1 MRRWATAFL
10 IALLAGAMLVAV
22 PARADTT
29 VVYVGLGETGIG
41 GSCASPD
48 YGAASYDNSSDAI
61 QTALNDANEDPV
73 IDTVHICD
81 SHALDE
87 PLDMTNHESVTIEG
101 DGRDESVISGDP
113 DGAGPELGV
122 RLFSACGVDNTYTF
136 RNLTLTQGYG
146 TDWGGAIQFDGT
158 LILDGVTVSENFA
171 VNGGGAIDNCGND
184 NDSIEIYGS
193 TFADNDSAGEGNL
206 GGGAILNWGGS
217 VIVEDSAFSDNSV
230 DAVEAFNNVGGA
242 IFANL
247 VVVRGSSFEGNE
259 AGDDGGAI
267 YATIDPGDE
276 SLDAGLVEVSS
287 SRFFSNVSHD
297 DGGAISAEGPI
308 NIRDSRFESNAAYED
323 GGAIDAKDGLHIV
336 GSSFTA
342 NSIDADGEGDGGA
355 IWVSGELSVVS
366 SSFEDNVAENGETG
380 EGGAINM
387 EEDCDGFS
395 VQSSTFTG
403 NYAGRSGGAI
413 NFNYCLV
420 SDTLRIAT
428 SHFTQNHSGFSTGGA
443 VDVDVNEGA
452 KLGGMLV
459 VTGSRFTDNRAAV
472 DAKGVD
478 VDESWVGGAIWTGR
492 GRLLRNTFIGNIAST
507 CGGAVNIRDS
517 HVDVRVAERS
527 NKFFR
532 NRSAGRRSTWNVC
545 FGL

>member
-1 MRRWATAFL
+1 MF
-10 IALLAGAMLVAV
+10 LLAGSLLVVV
-22 PARADTT
+22 PARADTN
-29 VVYVGLGETGIG
+29 VVYVGLGEDGVG
-41 GSCASPD
+41 GSCESPD
-48 YGAASYDNSSDAI
+48 YGVASYDNSSDAI

-101 DGRDESVISGDP
+101 DGYDESVISGDP
-113 DGAGPELGV
+113 DGAGPEVGV

-146 TDWGGAIQFDGT
+146 NDWGGAIQFDGT

-184 NDSIEIYGS
+184 NDSIEIYDS
-193 TFADNDSAGEGNL
+193 TFAVNDSAGEGNL

-217 VIVEDSAFSDNSV
+217 VTVENSAFVDNSIDTV
-230 DAVEAFNNVGGA
+230 DAFNNIGGA

-247 VVVRGSSFEGNE
+247 IIVRGSTFEGNE

-267 YATIDPGDE
+267 YATTDPGDE
-276 SLDAGLVEVSS
+276 TLDAGSVEVSS
-287 SRFFSNVSHD
+287 SRFISNVSHD

-308 NIRDSRFESNAAYED
+308 NIRGSRFEENAAHED
-323 GGAIDAKDGLHIV
+323 GGAIDANGGLQVV

-342 NSIDADGEGDGGA
+342 NTIDADGEGDGGA
-355 IWVSGELSVVS
+355 IWVAGALSVVS
-366 SSFEDNVAENGETG
+366 SSFEDNVAENGEFG

-387 EEDCDGFS
+387 DEDCDGFS

-428 SHFTQNHSGFSTGGA
+428 SRFTQNHSGFSTGGA
-443 VDVDVNEGA
+443 VDVDVDGA
-452 KLGGMLV
+452 NQGGMLV

-472 DAKGVD
+472 YAEGVD
-478 VDESWVGGAIWTGR
+478 VDELRVGGAIWTGR
-492 GRLLRNTFIGNIAST
+492 GRLVRNTFIGNIAST

-517 HVDVRVAERS
+517 RVDVRLAERS
-527 NKFFR
+527 NEFRR